1 MMRRKSSVRRAH
13 CSAAFDSYRE
23 KRCSMDKGGGFLFL
37 SLLFIIHSIPASMIP
52 VHHGIDPSGIYVCV
66 RVSVCYLTLLIYGG

>member
-1 MMRRKSSVRRAH
+1 
-13 CSAAFDSYRE
+13 
-23 KRCSMDKGGGFLFL
+23 MDKGGGFLFL
-37 SLLFIIHSIPASMIP
+37 SLLFIIHSIPASMIS